1 MMPVKVGEVR
11 LERDHDGQVAVL
23 TLSRPHRM
31 NAITWEM
38 RERILDHFCAI
49 DGDAQIRVVVV
60 RAEGDTFSPGGD
72 IPGFTEV
79 EPHELI
85 DLGHNLTAPA
95 RSPKP
100 VIVAIDGYCLGAGLE
115 LSMACDIRV
124 ATRRSEFGQP
134 EIRLGMIPGSGGSQ
148 RLLRYLGLS
157 RAKYYILTG
166 ERFSAQQA
174 YDWGLLAALVEDREA
189 LDAEVERLVRLLV
202 GHSPLALRVAKEV
215 IDAGADGPLQTGIEL
230 ERKAYALLRT
240 THDFAEGVDAF
251 VNKRKPLFTGT

>member
-1 MMPVKVGEVR
+1 MTLTGGEIR
-11 LERDHDGQVAVL
+11 FEREHDGRVAAL
-23 TLSRPHRM
+23 TLSRPDKL

-38 RERILDHFCAI
+38 RGRMLEHFREI
-49 DGDAQIRVVVV
+49 DADEQIHVVVI
-60 RAEGDTFSPGGD
+60 RGEGETFSPGGD
-72 IPGFTEV
+72 IPGFMEV
-79 EPHELI
+79 EPHEFI

-100 VIVAIDGYCLGAGLE
+100 VIVAIDGYCFGAGLE

-124 ATRRSEFGQP
+124 ATRRSQFGQP

-148 RLLRYLGLS
+148 RLVRYIGRS

-174 YDWGLLAALVEDREA
+174 HDWGLLASMVDDREA
-189 LDAEVERLVRLLV
+189 LEAEVQRIVGILL

-215 IDAGADGPLQTGIEL
+215 IDAGADGPLATGIEL
-230 ERKAYALLRT
+230 ERKAYSLLRA
-240 THDFAEGVDAF
+240 THDFAEGVDAY
-251 VNKRKPLFTGT
+251 VNKRKPAFTGS

>member
-1 MMPVKVGEVR
+1 MPLTGGNVR
-11 LERDHDGQVAVL
+11 FEREHDGRVARL
-23 TLSRPHRM
+23 TLSRPDKL

-38 RERILDHFCAI
+38 RERMLDHFRQI
-49 DGDAQIRVVVV
+49 DGDEEIRVVVI
-60 RAEGDTFSPGGD
+60 RGEGEVFSPGGD
-72 IPGFTEV
+72 IPGFMEV
-79 EPHELI
+79 EPHQFI

-100 VIVAIDGYCLGAGLE
+100 VIVAIDGYCFGAGLE

-148 RLLRYLGLS
+148 RLVRYLGRS

-166 ERFSAQQA
+166 ERFTAQQA
-174 YDWGLLAALVEDREA
+174 HDWGLVASLVEDREA
-189 LDAEVERLVRLLV
+189 LDAEVERIVGTLL
-202 GHSPLALRVAKEV
+202 GYSPLALRLAKEV

-230 ERKAYALLRT
+230 ERKAYSLLRA
-240 THDFAEGVDAF
+240 THDFAEGVDAY
-251 VNKRKPLFTGT
+251 VNKRKPVFTGT